1 LPRCRYGQDWRRQ
14 APPFLQDCGCSV
26 CEPCP
31 VYLPWLQLLPEVKH
45 LRTTSGK
52 LLPVSEKKRTGNT
65 TPFSVNLT
73 RSQVSHQAAQC
84 LCLLCLTG
92 SAQPLNLLKRC
103 TSLVAGCTAKSCQC
117 GQNHISK
124 FCKFDAI
131 ADYPHILN
139 AGLQEPQR
147 MVPCHP
153 GILAPPDPPHPLSPP
168 PAPRQAQA
176 GLPSASAQA

>member
-1 LPRCRYGQDWRRQ
+1 MDACSHVHQHSCCIAQCLVRKLLYLPTLHTEHQFSSQHAAGRYAKLQQQAFCCRTNVHAAVPVKGVRAKVALFLPRCRYGQDWRRQ

-92 SAQPLNLLKRC
+92 SAYLFVSML
-103 TSLVAGCTAKSCQC
+103 
-117 GQNHISK
+117 
-124 FCKFDAI
+124 
-131 ADYPHILN
+131 
-139 AGLQEPQR
+139 
-147 MVPCHP
+147 
-153 GILAPPDPPHPLSPP
+153 
-168 PAPRQAQA
+168 
-176 GLPSASAQA
+176 